1 MSPAAEQA
9 GELSPS
15 EKLFAERR
23 MDVDFYQANNT
34 SKETRRLIG
43 SISESMKNLLLTSL
57 LFVSHDEDLSG
68 AVVDMQSDILTLI
81 AEEKSWEIAEVNYAA
96 HLANMKRS
104 QQRKDDLL

>member
-23 MDVDFYQANNT
+23 MDVELYQAH
-34 SKETRRLIG
+34 SDVKEARRLIC
-43 SISESMKNLLLTSL
+43 SFSKNAKDAILLQL
-57 LFVSHDEDLSG
+57 LNVAHDDNLSG

-96 HLANMKRS
+96 HMANIKRS